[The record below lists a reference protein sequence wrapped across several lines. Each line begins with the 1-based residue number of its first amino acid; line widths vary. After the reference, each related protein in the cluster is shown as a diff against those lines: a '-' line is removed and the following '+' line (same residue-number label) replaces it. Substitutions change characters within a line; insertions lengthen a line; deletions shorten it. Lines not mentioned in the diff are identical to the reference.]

1 LVSETL
7 PNGKRW
13 VINGNLAIEVTPIN
27 SKNLLR
33 ITSRTFALGI
43 ERLPGILCDAATIAY
58 LLLRVSD
65 YLEDNEEMDASEK
78 VILLNLWVNILR
90 EEEKVEI
97 LTGKLVNA
105 NTDNPDAIVAQHSKE
120 ILLHL
125 QSLPYEVQE
134 IIVLHVINS
143 TLGMARW
150 TERGSNV
157 NDEKDLDD
165 YMFEVAGRVGYL
177 ITQLFAWYSLTIRR
191 KEKEIM
197 PLAREFGLA
206 LQTVN
211 VIRGIREDYDRGW
224 VYIPKK
230 FIMDMGLTKEQL
242 FDPEHREQALKVL
255 DMMTDKAER
264 HLRQALQYVKSLP
277 WWQHGIR
284 LGCIFPLMFA
294 IRTLAVS
301 RHNAQVFESESKM
314 TRTEVKKIVLDATLW
329 GWSNLWLDRYYQ
341 ELNVAG
347 D

>member
-1 LVSETL
+1 M
-7 PNGKRW
+7 
-13 VINGNLAIEVTPIN
+13 N
-27 SKNLLR
+27 SKDLLR

-43 ERLPGILCDAATIAY
+43 ERLPRILCDATTIAY

-65 YLEDNEEMDASEK
+65 YLEDNEEMESDEK

-90 EEEKVEI
+90 ETEDVET
-97 LTGKLVNA
+97 LTSKLTSADTN
-105 NTDNPDAIVAQHSKE
+105 NPDAIVAHHAKE
-120 ILLHL
+120 IMRHLH
-125 QSLPYEVQE
+125 SLPYAVQE
-134 IIVLHVINS
+134 IIIHHVINC

-150 TERGSNV
+150 TKQGPTV

-177 ITQLFAWYSLTIRR
+177 ITQLFAWYSITIRR

-224 VYIPKK
+224 VYIPQK
-230 FIMDMGLTKEQL
+230 FMLDMGLTKEQL

-255 DMMTDKAER
+255 DLMTDKAER
-264 HLRQALQYVKSLP
+264 HLRLALQYVKSLP

-301 RHNAQVFESESKM
+301 RHNAQVFESEAKM
-314 TRTEVKKIVLDATLW
+314 TRNEVKKIVLDSTLW
-329 GWSNLWLDRYYQ
+329 GWSNLWLDRYYH

-347 D
+347 

>member
-1 LVSETL
+1 M
-7 PNGKRW
+7 
-13 VINGNLAIEVTPIN
+13 N
-27 SKNLLR
+27 SKDLLR

-43 ERLPGILCDAATIAY
+43 ERLPRILCDAATIAY

-65 YLEDNEEMDASEK
+65 YLEDNEEMKPEEK
-78 VILLNLWVNILR
+78 VTLLNLWVNILR
-90 EEEKVEI
+90 EEEDVEA
-97 LTGKLVNA
+97 LTIQLPHTS
-105 NTDNPDAIVAQHSKE
+105 TDNPDAIVAQHSKD
-120 ILLHL
+120 LLMRLH
-125 QSLPYEVQE
+125 SLPYEVQE
-134 IIVLHVINS
+134 IIIRHVIS
-143 TLGMARW
+143 CTQGMARW
-150 TERGSNV
+150 TKQGPTV
-157 NDEKDLDD
+157 CDEKDLDD

-177 ITQLFAWYSLTIRR
+177 VTQLFAWYSLAIRLR
-191 KEKEIM
+191 EKEIM

-211 VIRGIREDYDRGW
+211 VIRGIREDYNRGW
-224 VYIPKK
+224 VYIPQK
-230 FIMDMGLTKEQL
+230 FMQEMGLTKEQF
-242 FDPEHREQALKVL
+242 FDPQHREQALKVL

-264 HLRQALQYVKSLP
+264 HLRHALQYVKSLP

-301 RHNAQVFESESKM
+301 RHNTQVFESEAKM
-314 TRTEVKKIVLDATLW
+314 TRDEVKKIVLDSTLW

>member
-1 LVSETL
+1 M
-7 PNGKRW
+7 
-13 VINGNLAIEVTPIN
+13 N
-27 SKNLLR
+27 SKDLLR

-43 ERLPGILCDAATIAY
+43 ERLPRILCDATTIAY

-65 YLEDNEEMDASEK
+65 YLEDNEEMESDEK

-90 EEEKVEI
+90 ETEDVET
-97 LTGKLVNA
+97 LTSKLTSADTN
-105 NTDNPDAIVAQHSKE
+105 NPDAIVAQHAKE
-120 ILLHL
+120 IMRHLH
-125 QSLPYEVQE
+125 SLPYAVQE
-134 IIVLHVINS
+134 IIIHHVINC

-150 TERGSNV
+150 TKQGPTV

-177 ITQLFAWYSLTIRR
+177 ITQLFAWYSITIRR

-224 VYIPKK
+224 VYIPQK
-230 FIMDMGLTKEQL
+230 FMLDMGLTKEQL

-255 DMMTDKAER
+255 DLMTDKAER

-301 RHNAQVFESESKM
+301 RHNAQVFESEAKM
-314 TRTEVKKIVLDATLW
+314 TRNEVKKIVLDSTLW

-347 D
+347 

>member
-1 LVSETL
+1 M
-7 PNGKRW
+7 
-13 VINGNLAIEVTPIN
+13 N
-27 SKNLLR
+27 SKDLLR

-43 ERLPGILCDAATIAY
+43 ERLPRILCDATTIAY

-65 YLEDNEEMDASEK
+65 YLEDNEEMEASEK
-78 VILLNLWVNILR
+78 VTLLNLWINILR
-90 EEEKVEI
+90 EEEIIET
-97 LTGKLVNA
+97 LTSKLTNA
-105 NTDNPDAIVAQHSKE
+105 DTNNPDAIVAQHSKE

-125 QSLPYEVQE
+125 HSLPYEVQE
-134 IIVLHVINS
+134 IIIQHVINS
-143 TLGMARW
+143 TQGMARW
-150 TERGSNV
+150 TKQGPVV

-177 ITQLFAWYSLTIRR
+177 ITQLFAWYSITIRR

-230 FIMDMGLTKEQL
+230 FILDMGLTKEQL

-264 HLRQALQYVKSLP
+264 HLRQALQYIKSLP

-301 RHNAQVFESESKM
+301 RHNAQVFESETKI
-314 TRTEVKKIVLDATLW
+314 TRSEVKKIVLDSTLW
-329 GWSNLWLDRYYQ
+329 GWSNLWLERYYQ

>member
-1 LVSETL
+1 
-7 PNGKRW
+7 
-13 VINGNLAIEVTPIN
+13 
-27 SKNLLR
+27 
-33 ITSRTFALGI
+33 
-43 ERLPGILCDAATIAY
+43 
-58 LLLRVSD
+58 
-65 YLEDNEEMDASEK
+65 
-78 VILLNLWVNILR
+78 
-90 EEEKVEI
+90 
-97 LTGKLVNA
+97 
-105 NTDNPDAIVAQHSKE
+105 
-120 ILLHL
+120 
-125 QSLPYEVQE
+125 
-134 IIVLHVINS
+134 VINS

-150 TERGSNV
+150 TKQGPNV

-177 ITQLFAWYSLTIRR
+177 ITQLFAWYSITIRR
-191 KEKEIM
+191 KEKEMM

-230 FIMDMGLTKEQL
+230 FLQDMGLTKEQL

-264 HLRQALQYVKSLP
+264 HLRQALQYIKSLP

-301 RHNAQVFESESKM
+301 RHNAQVFETEAKI
-314 TRTEVKKIVLDATLW
+314 TRNEVKKIVLDSTLW

>member
-1 LVSETL
+1 M
-7 PNGKRW
+7 
-13 VINGNLAIEVTPIN
+13 N
-27 SKNLLR
+27 SRDLLR
-33 ITSRTFALGI
+33 ITSRTFAIGI
-43 ERLPGILCDAATIAY
+43 ERLPRILCDATTIAY

-65 YLEDNEEMDASEK
+65 YLEDNEEMEAGEK
-78 VILLNLWVNILR
+78 VILLNLWINILR
-90 EEEKVEI
+90 EEKNIEA
-97 LTGKLVNA
+97 LTSQLTNA
-105 NTDNPDAIVAQHSKE
+105 DTNNPDAIVAQHSQE

-125 QSLPYEVQE
+125 HSLPYAVQE
-134 IIVLHVINS
+134 IIIHHVINS
-143 TLGMARW
+143 TQGMARW
-150 TERGSNV
+150 TKLGPNV

-177 ITQLFAWYSLTIRR
+177 ITQLFAWYSITIRR
-191 KEKEIM
+191 KENEIM
-197 PLAREFGLA
+197 PLAREFGLG

-211 VIRGIREDYDRGW
+211 VIRGIREDFDRGW

-230 FIMDMGLTKEQL
+230 FILDMGLTKEQL

-294 IRTLAVS
+294 IRTLAVC
-301 RHNAQVFESESKM
+301 RHNAQVFESEAKM
-314 TRTEVKKIVLDATLW
+314 SRTEVKKIVLDATLW

-341 ELNVAG
+341 ELNVIG
-347 D
+347 E

>member
-1 LVSETL
+1 M
-7 PNGKRW
+7 
-13 VINGNLAIEVTPIN
+13 N
-27 SKNLLR
+27 SKDLLR

-43 ERLPGILCDAATIAY
+43 ERLPRILCDATTIAY

-65 YLEDNEEMDASEK
+65 YLEDNEEMEAGEK
-78 VILLNLWVNILR
+78 VALLNLWINILR
-90 EEEKVEI
+90 EVENVET
-97 LTGKLVNA
+97 LTSRLANA
-105 NTDNPDAIVAQHSKE
+105 DTNNPDAIVAQHSKE

-125 QSLPYEVQE
+125 HSLPYAVQE
-134 IIVLHVINS
+134 IIIQHVINS
-143 TLGMARW
+143 TQGMARW
-150 TERGSNV
+150 TRQGPNV

-177 ITQLFAWYSLTIRR
+177 ITQLFAWYSITIQR

-197 PLAREFGLA
+197 PLAREFGLG

-211 VIRGIREDYDRGW
+211 VIRGLREDFDRGW

-230 FIMDMGLTKEQL
+230 FMLDMGLTKEQL

-301 RHNAQVFESESKM
+301 RHNAQVFESEAKI
-314 TRTEVKKIVLDATLW
+314 TRNEVKKIVLDSTLW